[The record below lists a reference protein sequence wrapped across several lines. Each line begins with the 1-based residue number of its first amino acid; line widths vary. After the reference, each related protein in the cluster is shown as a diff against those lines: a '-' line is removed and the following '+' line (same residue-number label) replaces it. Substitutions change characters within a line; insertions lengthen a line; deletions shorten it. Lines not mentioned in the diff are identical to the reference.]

1 MLLSVKDLHF
11 VAISMILIQ
20 VLWVHNDSVNT
31 NSTSPGAIRGHTE
44 DIISYFTLMSSEIHY
59 YDIIEKMGSWTL
71 MSSEV

>member
-1 MLLSVKDLHF
+1 MIQSSKHIESVGGFGSGSLINCSLFIHMLS
-11 VAISMILIQ
+11 
-20 VLWVHNDSVNT
+20 HNGSE
-31 NSTSPGAIRGHTE
+31 GCRGPTE

>member
-1 MLLSVKDLHF
+1 MVGDNFRFPMYPAHLHLM
-11 VAISMILIQ
+11 VIA
-20 VLWVHNDSVNT
+20 N
-31 NSTSPGAIRGHTE
+31 IRGPTE